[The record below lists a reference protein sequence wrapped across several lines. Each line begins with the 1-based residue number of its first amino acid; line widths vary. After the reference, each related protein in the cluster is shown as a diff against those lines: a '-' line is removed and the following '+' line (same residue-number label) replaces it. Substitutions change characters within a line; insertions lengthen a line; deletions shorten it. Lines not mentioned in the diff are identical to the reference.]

1 MKHTNE
7 HFFVAVVIKGLTI
20 CKLKCHQKHSLVVYV
35 MAMSSMREQ
44 KLIDYGSYFEK
55 KNNGGEFSKM

>member
-7 HFFVAVVIKGLTI
+7 HFFVAVVIKGLMI
-20 CKLKCHQKHSLVVYV
+20 CGSKCHQKHSPVVYV

-44 KLIDYGSYFEK
+44 KLIDNGSYFEK
-55 KNNGGEFSKM
+55 K